1 MSRVLIVGGGAAGM
15 MAALSAAGKGHC
27 VTVFEKNEKL
37 GKKIYITGK
46 GRCNVTNACEPQ
58 ELYQSV
64 VSNSKFLY
72 SAFSRFDNQ
81 AVQDFFEA
89 NGCPLKTE
97 RGGRVF
103 PVSDH
108 SSDIIRALSSALE
121 KAGVE
126 IRLHTPVKKLL
137 VRKAEDGPN
146 AIRGIKLLSGEEITA
161 DAVVLACGGLSYQA
175 TGSTGDGMRMAQELG
190 HSLVPCMPS
199 LVPFHIKEEWCR
211 QLQGLALKNVSA
223 ALYIEEKEIYSGFGE
238 MLFTHFG
245 VSGPL
250 ILSASS
256 YYQTAAEKLRKKK
269 EKQAKKAGAA
279 AEPLENGKA
288 KAHAYLKLDLKPA
301 LSMEQLDKRILRD
314 FEENKN
320 KQFKNAVDGLFPARL
335 VPIMI
340 QLSGI
345 DPEKKVHEI
354 TREERK
360 YFEECIKGLT
370 LTIAGTRGFEEAIIT
385 RGGVRV
391 KEVNPSTMESRLV
404 PGLYMAGE
412 MLDLD
417 ALTGGFNLQIAWSTG
432 YLAGASIP

>member
-1 MSRVLIVGGGAAGM
+1 MGKRRQRRNGGIYEQGINSRRGAAGM

-137 VRKAEDGPN
+137 VKKAEDGSN
-146 AIRGIKLLSGEEITA
+146 AIRGLKLLSGEEITA
-161 DAVVLACGGLSYQA
+161 DAWCLPAEAFPTRLQAPPATACVWRRSW
-175 TGSTGDGMRMAQELG
+175 DIPWFPVCP
-190 HSLVPCMPS
+190 HWFPS
-199 LVPFHIKEEWCR
+199 I
-211 QLQGLALKNVSA
+211 
-223 ALYIEEKEIYSGFGE
+223 
-238 MLFTHFG
+238 
-245 VSGPL
+245 
-250 ILSASS
+250 
-256 YYQTAAEKLRKKK
+256 
-269 EKQAKKAGAA
+269 
-279 AEPLENGKA
+279 
-288 KAHAYLKLDLKPA
+288 
-301 LSMEQLDKRILRD
+301 
-314 FEENKN
+314 
-320 KQFKNAVDGLFPARL
+320 
-335 VPIMI
+335 
-340 QLSGI
+340 
-345 DPEKKVHEI
+345 
-354 TREERK
+354 
-360 YFEECIKGLT
+360 
-370 LTIAGTRGFEEAIIT
+370 
-385 RGGVRV
+385 
-391 KEVNPSTMESRLV
+391 
-404 PGLYMAGE
+404 
-412 MLDLD
+412 
-417 ALTGGFNLQIAWSTG
+417 
-432 YLAGASIP
+432 

>member
-137 VRKAEDGPN
+137 VKKR
-146 AIRGIKLLSGEEITA
+146 RT
-161 DAVVLACGGLSYQA
+161 
-175 TGSTGDGMRMAQELG
+175 
-190 HSLVPCMPS
+190 VPMP
-199 LVPFHIKEEWCR
+199 
-211 QLQGLALKNVSA
+211 
-223 ALYIEEKEIYSGFGE
+223 
-238 MLFTHFG
+238 
-245 VSGPL
+245 
-250 ILSASS
+250 
-256 YYQTAAEKLRKKK
+256 
-269 EKQAKKAGAA
+269 
-279 AEPLENGKA
+279 
-288 KAHAYLKLDLKPA
+288 
-301 LSMEQLDKRILRD
+301 
-314 FEENKN
+314 
-320 KQFKNAVDGLFPARL
+320 
-335 VPIMI
+335 
-340 QLSGI
+340 
-345 DPEKKVHEI
+345 
-354 TREERK
+354 
-360 YFEECIKGLT
+360 
-370 LTIAGTRGFEEAIIT
+370 
-385 RGGVRV
+385 
-391 KEVNPSTMESRLV
+391 
-404 PGLYMAGE
+404 
-412 MLDLD
+412 
-417 ALTGGFNLQIAWSTG
+417 
-432 YLAGASIP
+432 